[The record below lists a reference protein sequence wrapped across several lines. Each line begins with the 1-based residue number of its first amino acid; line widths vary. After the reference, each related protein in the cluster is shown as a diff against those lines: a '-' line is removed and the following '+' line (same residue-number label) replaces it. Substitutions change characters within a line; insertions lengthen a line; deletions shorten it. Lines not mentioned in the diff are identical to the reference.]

1 MGGHASESTLEV
13 FRKGSLGSAVETA
26 DGYQS
31 CALLLLWEQS
41 LRTALK
47 GLCVVDQS
55 SGGRRLPPI
64 MPNHSALYYTLTQ
77 TMRKRNV
84 RQSRIVTLGV
94 LSTEELTAG
103 EQSYA

>member
-1 MGGHASESTLEV
+1 M
-13 FRKGSLGSAVETA
+13 
-26 DGYQS
+26 
-31 CALLLLWEQS
+31 LLWEQS

-55 SGGRRLPPI
+55 SGGRSLPPI
-64 MPNHSALYYTLTQ
+64 MPNHSALHYTLTQ

-94 LSTEELTAG
+94 LSTEELTAELTTLSG
-103 EQSYA
+103 GQTVSAPPAGSARSVLYKRRRARY